1 MAKCKLVA
9 LTTPVAG
16 KEAEFHEWYQNVHLP
31 EILSLPGGQSGQRYE
46 LVAKLMGADPNQ
58 WLAIYDFECD
68 DPAAVLGAMGEAAA
82 SGKMT
87 QTDSSDMSNTYTAF
101 FVEHGDKVLAKG

>member
-31 EILSLPGGQSGQRYE
+31 EILSLPGGISAQRFQ
-46 LVAKLMGADPNQ
+46 LVAKLAGSDPNTF
-58 WLAIYDFECD
+58 LAIYDFEVEN
-68 DPAAVLGAMGEAAA
+68 PGEVLAAMGTMAQ

-87 QTDSSDMSNTYTAF
+87 MSDAQDFSTTYTAF
-101 FVEHGDKVLAKG
+101 FSECGAEVKAG